1 MITDPFFYLCAIPA
15 VLLFGMAKGG
25 FGGTVAVVSVP
36 LMALAVPP
44 LQAAA
49 ILLPIL
55 VVMDA
60 VALWSFRGQY
70 DRVNLRILLPAAVA
84 GVVVGAFFFRYLS
97 DDAIR
102 ILIGLI
108 AVVFCLNYWLSPGYR
123 SKTEPNWVKGSF
135 WGMMAGFTSFGIH
148 AGAPPVSVY
157 MLPQQLEKKLLMGTF
172 AVFFAAVNF
181 VKLFPYA
188 WLGSFDS
195 ANLLTSLV
203 LIPLAPIGVRLGFY
217 LLHKVKEQ
225 TIYRLAYF
233 FLCVMGVKLL
243 HEGVLGLIAAQP
255 LGAI

>member
-15 VLLFGMAKGG
+15 VLLFGVAKGG
-25 FGGTVAVVSVP
+25 FGGAVAVVSVP

-70 DRVNLRILLPAAVA
+70 DRVNLRILLPAAAA
-84 GVVVGAFFFRYLS
+84 GVILGAFTFRFLP

-108 AVVFCLNYWLSPGYR
+108 ALVFCLNYWFSSWVNSGN
-123 SKTEPNWVKGSF
+123 KKKAEPDRIKGSF
-135 WGMMAGFTSFGIH
+135 WGMVAGFTSFGIH

-157 MLPQQLEKKLLMGTF
+157 MLPQQLDKITLMGTF
-172 AVFFAAVNF
+172 AVFFAAVN
-181 VKLFPYA
+181 VIKLFPYA
-188 WLGSFDS
+188 LLGSFDS
-195 ANLLTSLV
+195 ANLMTSLV
-203 LIPLAPIGVRLGFY
+203 LIPLAPIGVRLGYF
-217 LLHKVKEQ
+217 LLHKVDEKL
-225 TIYRLAYF
+225 IYKIAYA
-233 FLCVMGVKLL
+233 FLFVMGIKLL
-243 HEGVLGLIAAQP
+243 YTGINGL
-255 LGAI
+255 LAI

>member
-15 VLLFGMAKGG
+15 VLLFGVAKGG

-70 DRVNLRILLPAAVA
+70 DRINLKILLPAAVA
-84 GVVVGAFFFRYLS
+84 GVVIGAFFFRYLP

-102 ILIGLI
+102 VLIGLI
-108 AVVFCLNYWLSPGYR
+108 AVIFCFNYWFNPGYH
-123 SKTEPNWVKGSF
+123 SKTAPNRLRGSF
-135 WGMMAGFTSFGIH
+135 WGMVAGFTSFGIH

-157 MLPQQLEKKLLMGTF
+157 MLPQQLDKKLLMGTF
-172 AVFFAAVNF
+172 AVFFASVNF

-188 WLGSFDS
+188 WLGSFE
-195 ANLLTSLV
+195 ATNLLTSLV

-217 LLHKVKEQ
+217 LLHRVDEKI
-225 TIYRLAYF
+225 IYRLAYF

-243 HEGVLGLIAAQP
+243 DDGSRGLIAASEM
-255 LGAI
+255 GAI

>member
-1 MITDPFFYLCAIPA
+1 MISDPFFYLCAIPA

-25 FGGTVAVVSVP
+25 FGGTIAVVSVP

-70 DRVNLRILLPAAVA
+70 DRVNLRILLPAAA
-84 GVVVGAFFFRYLS
+84 TGVVVGAFTFRYLP

-102 ILIGLI
+102 VLIGLI
-108 AVVFCLNYWLSPGYR
+108 AVVFCFNYWFSYWINSGGKP
-123 SKTEPNWVKGSF
+123 KTEPDRIKGSF

-157 MLPQQLEKKLLMGTF
+157 MLPQQLDKKTLMGTF

-181 VKLFPYA
+181 IKLFPYA
-188 WLGSFDS
+188 LLGSF
-195 ANLLTSLV
+195 AAENLLTSLV
-203 LIPLAPIGVRLGFY
+203 LIPLAPIGVRLGYF
-217 LLHKVKEQ
+217 LLHKVDEKI
-225 TIYRLAYF
+225 IYRIAYL
-233 FLCVMGVKLL
+233 FLCIMGVKLL
-243 HEGVLGLIAAQP
+243 YTGINGLLA
-255 LGAI
+255 G